1 MGENQLDHMIKA
13 TTMNNTHCTTGIQII
28 TVTRSCD
35 AHMTFTMPTVNL
47 QML

>member
-13 TTMNNTHCTTGIQII
+13 TTMNTTGIQII